1 MIALK
6 QILKWTIICLLAF
19 TSFNF
24 FISADYDFERSIEI
38 NAPHFVVAKTVSDLH
53 TWPTWAAWWANDTTI
68 VTGYTGEE
76 KGLGA
81 KMNWSGSEAGIG
93 ALEIV
98 SYSLDSM
105 ETALDFGDMQSSG
118 IWKFESL
125 ENGNTKVTWGM
136 TGEMPYFMRFMT
148 MFFDAMA
155 GPDFEKGLAGLKEV
169 CETMPVR
176 SSEITE
182 VDETIN

>member
-1 MIALK
+1 MITLK
-6 QILKWTIICLLAF
+6 KILKWTIIFLLAF
-19 TSFNF
+19 TSFNLF
-24 FISADYDFERSIEI
+24 LSADYDIERSIEI
-38 NAPHFVVAKTVSDLH
+38 NAPHFVVAKTVSNLH

-68 VTGYTGEE
+68 VTDFTGEE

-81 KMNWSGSEAGIG
+81 KMNWSGEKAGIG

-136 TGEMPYFMRFMT
+136 TGDMPYFMRFMT
-148 MFFDAMA
+148 MFFNAMA
-155 GPDFEKGLAGLKEV
+155 GPNLEAGLQALKEV
-169 CETMPVR
+169 CENTTV
-176 SSEITE
+176 E
-182 VDETIN
+182 

>member
-1 MIALK
+1 
-6 QILKWTIICLLAF
+6 
-19 TSFNF
+19 
-24 FISADYDFERSIEI
+24 
-38 NAPHFVVAKTVSDLH
+38 
-53 TWPTWAAWWANDTTI
+53 
-68 VTGYTGEE
+68 
-76 KGLGA
+76 
-81 KMNWSGSEAGIG
+81 MNWSGSEAGIG

-98 SYSLDSM
+98 SHSLESM
-105 ETALDFGDMQSSG
+105 ETALDFGDMQTSG

-169 CETMPVR
+169 CENMPVH
-176 SSEITE
+176 SSAITE
-182 VDETIN
+182 VDETSN